1 MKKSLFITL
10 LASLSVLAGCSDKEV
25 ANVSLGLF
33 TFKDIKI
40 EAFVDEKIPGVTCH
54 VAYINSPLQL
64 TDPSESSVSCRRTG
78 EITSAMIDTIDKSSE
93 GEVVFKKSQSVFFKT
108 LRIRRIF
115 DAEHQTVLYLSYST
129 KVMSGSFKHGL
140 SSVPLWGT
148 KAYKAEGYTTQSAPK
163 SVAHVS

>member
-1 MKKSLFITL
+1 MKKSLFVAFLAATTL
-10 LASLSVLAGCSDKEV
+10 LSGCSDKEV

-54 VAYINSPLQL
+54 VAYINSPLQF

-78 EITSAMIDTIDKSSE
+78 EITPEMIAAIDKSPD
-93 GEVVFKKSQSVFFKT
+93 GEVVFKKSQSIFFKT

-129 KVMSGSFKHGL
+129 KVISGSFKHGL

-148 KAYKAEGYTTQSAPK
+148 KAYRQEGYGAQTKQK
-163 SVAHVS
+163 